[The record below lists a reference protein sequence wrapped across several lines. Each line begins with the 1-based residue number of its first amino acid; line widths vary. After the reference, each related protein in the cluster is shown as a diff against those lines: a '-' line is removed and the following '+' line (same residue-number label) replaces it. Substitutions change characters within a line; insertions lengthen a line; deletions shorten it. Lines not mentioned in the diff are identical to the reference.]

1 MSISI
6 KILDSDEEK
15 EAVQLLRTKVFVD
28 EQGVPPDIEIDELD
42 DTAIHAVAY
51 QSDTI
56 VATGRLIIDTPD
68 EARIGRM
75 AVEGSLRRTGVGS
88 VVLTFLEGEARAQ
101 GIKQVMLHAQT
112 YVKEFYSKHG
122 YLEHGDTFSEA
133 GILHIEMRKHL

>member
-1 MSISI
+1 MSLSI

-56 VATGRLIIDTPD
+56 EATGRLIIDTPD

-75 AVEGSLRRTGVGS
+75 AVDRPLRRTGVGS
-88 VVLTFLEGEARAQ
+88 VVLRFLEDEARTQ

-122 YLEHGDTFSEA
+122 YLEHGDTFFEA
-133 GILHIEMRKHL
+133 GILHIEMRKYL

>member
-1 MSISI
+1 MSLSI

-42 DTAIHAVAY
+42 DAAIHAVAY

-75 AVEGSLRRTGVGS
+75 AVDVSLRRTGVGS
-88 VVLTFLEGEARAQ
+88 VVLTFLEGEARAR

-122 YLEHGDTFSEA
+122 YLEHGDTFFEA
-133 GILHIEMRKHL
+133 GILHIEMRKYL